1 MFKQIRTQPYCHYPC
16 VCQAGAVLATLIGGL
31 HHWVDMISWFN
42 HVKNWATMG
51 FYQRLT
57 GCRCG
62 SLLSIALLARN
73 WKNYYRRCANT
84 AAAYSLVHCKSAC
97 PDYQPYQHTTWHV
110 FPWFVD
116 QITSNYQS
124 PSQTEAVGEQWSSGH
139 AMGCTQGNVRKHAG
153 VKDLRRTYQGSVSVR
168 NDLEETIR
176 IRFAEP
182 NLLGSTLLNTQVAPG
197 DTFEFQPGETWNF
210 DFHTTIGDKLRAHVL
225 RGASYAVSKTEDG
238 AMKMQTL
245 SRPERNRSDKLSK
258 VKGLSFSFSASGWLV
273 IYQLGT
279 AECLQNHGYLAL
291 HM

>member
-1 MFKQIRTQPYCHYPC
+1 
-16 VCQAGAVLATLIGGL
+16 
-31 HHWVDMISWFN
+31 
-42 HVKNWATMG
+42 
-51 FYQRLT
+51 
-57 GCRCG
+57 
-62 SLLSIALLARN
+62 
-73 WKNYYRRCANT
+73 
-84 AAAYSLVHCKSAC
+84 
-97 PDYQPYQHTTWHV
+97 
-110 FPWFVD
+110 
-116 QITSNYQS
+116 
-124 PSQTEAVGEQWSSGH
+124 
-139 AMGCTQGNVRKHAG
+139 MGCTQGNVRKHAG

-210 DFHTTIGDKLRAHVL
+210 DLHTTIGDKLRAHVL